1 MSDAFSFIQGF
12 LRAGRVKYYILTG
25 GEIWGFGDRF
35 VSDTEPCSTMKNFSV
50 AFFSSF
56 VSGNSRS

>member
-35 VSDTEPCSTMKNFSV
+35 VSDTEPYSTMKNFSV
-50 AFFSSF
+50 AFFPHL
-56 VSGNSRS
+56 